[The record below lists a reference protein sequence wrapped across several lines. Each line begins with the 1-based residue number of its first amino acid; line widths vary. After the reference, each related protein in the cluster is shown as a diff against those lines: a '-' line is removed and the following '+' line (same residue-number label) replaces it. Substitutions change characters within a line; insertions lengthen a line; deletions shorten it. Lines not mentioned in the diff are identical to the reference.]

1 MTLRRSCVRI
11 ARLIALFVAV
21 LGVASVATAQSPQ
34 SKSVFRD
41 ARRLDAAAD
50 KKPIEPK
57 IIIAP
62 RIMQRLQEEDSQILA
77 QIQKDFDTP
86 LKFASD
92 PARHPES
99 FAIIDAATSQVL
111 YSQT

>member
-1 MTLRRSCVRI
+1 MTLRRSCVRT

-50 KKPIEPK
+50 KKPIFGPK
-57 IIIAP
+57 GQAFYFISKGDRELSSVFFVLIPP
-62 RIMQRLQEEDSQILA
+62 R
-77 QIQKDFDTP
+77 
-86 LKFASD
+86 
-92 PARHPES
+92 
-99 FAIIDAATSQVL
+99 
-111 YSQT
+111 